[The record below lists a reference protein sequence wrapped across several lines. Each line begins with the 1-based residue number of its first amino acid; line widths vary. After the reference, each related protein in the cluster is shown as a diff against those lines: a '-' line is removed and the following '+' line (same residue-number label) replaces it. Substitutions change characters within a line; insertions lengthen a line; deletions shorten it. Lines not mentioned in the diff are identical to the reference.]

1 MLSDIGINVSVEI
14 SDDLLKD
21 IRIKDESIEE
31 YFNVKNAKL
40 TKVKIKYTLVST
52 ESTVN
57 FERENK
63 QIEKK
68 FTKEEIDQIYNEMC
82 SIIKE
87 QIDIEE
93 SKNNL
98 IKGFILSAQCSYEE
112 YNISERLVNN
122 FKYKGC
128 SAKKEGDSIVIVY
141 TGEE

>member
-40 TKVKIKYTLVST
+40 TKVKIKYTLVPT

-98 IKGFILSAQCSYEE
+98 IKGFILSGIICRSYEE

-128 SAKKEGDSIVIVY
+128 SAKKEGDSIVITY
-141 TGEE
+141 TG